1 MKLISFAVI
10 SFLAIT
16 VSAFPPNH
24 PDAKDVGQSS
34 NEQQPPSTDAQ
45 GLEELQGASFQ
56 TTQDSSESFQQLLH
70 DKLDDLIDE
79 YTTKHAAANKLQIEV
94 DKMENELSEIVLRT
108 EGLDGPEKEES
119 MRDFFAKQR
128 LWSGKYGFMKSLEH
142 GMATIKKQ
150 YDDLVKEIA

>member
-45 GLEELQGASFQ
+45 GLEQSQGASFQ
-56 TTQDSSESFQQLLH
+56 TTQDSSESSQELLQ
-70 DKLDDLIDE
+70 DKLEDLIDE
-79 YTTKHAAANKLQIEV
+79 YTTKHAEASKLKTEV
-94 DKMENELSEIVLRT
+94 DKMKNELSEIVLRT

-119 MRDFFAKQR
+119 MRDFFAKQKV
-128 LWSGKYGFMKSLEH
+128 WSKEYGRMRSLEH
-142 GMATIKKQ
+142 KMDAIKKE
-150 YDDLVKEIA
+150 YVRW